1 MYLVVLWLK
10 SIAIFVS
17 EERSSIHLG
26 NVNILNS
33 KTDEQLIQD
42 RVRPKYPYF
51 QVPIILGSFKLSCS
65 NARTNTLAFYR
76 SLNNSDS
83 KQAGQQPE
91 WK

>member
-1 MYLVVLWLK
+1 M
-10 SIAIFVS
+10 AIFVP

-42 RVRPKYPYF
+42 RVRPKYPYFLVPSWDF

-91 WK
+91 